1 MEHLPPWLR
10 NVPLPPPPTDAD
22 DTPDWLRGIDSFT
35 PPPSTAARTP
45 DWLTEPA
52 EQTEAA
58 SIPDWL
64 AELQAEV
71 TDPLA
76 ESGAQTP
83 WIGDVKP
90 EPTAERPSAFG
101 TADWLQGSDDEPPP
115 TTSSRLRMP
124 VGPTDWL
131 RSMGHEDEGESAAQ
145 EPAAEAANLDLDSGV
160 PDWLR
165 ELSEEEITQALAT
178 TTPEP
183 SSTVTAANTPSEP
196 EPADWLSELD
206 RLSSD
211 TKAPT
216 RDWLQEGTANDETI
230 LATNVPEWLTPD
242 QPLTPETSAPDL
254 PPWLQNIAGDEP
266 PAAPGSVRLDLPSW
280 LLEEDSP
287 QLPTVAPDAPT
298 LLADSN
304 VMFPQSGAVDQDI
317 PAWLKTEPPASV
329 PEASADIPTWLRELE
344 STEQAEQQSTESE
357 APAWLQEAEA
367 STTEAPDWLQAA
379 EPPTSDVPAWL
390 REETGAPSATP
401 ATDVPAWLQEAE
413 PATAEAP
420 DWLQAAEPPTSNVP
434 AWLQEAE
441 PATTEAPDWLRA
453 AESPTSDVPDWL
465 QEAEPATTE
474 APDWL
479 RAAEPPTS
487 DVPAWL
493 QEAEPATAEA
503 PDWLRAAEPP
513 TSDVPA
519 WLQEA
524 EPATAEAPDWL
535 QAAEPPTSDV
545 PAWLQEAEPATAE
558 APDWLQAA
566 EPPTSDVPDWLQEA
580 EPATTE
586 APDWLQA
593 AEPPTSDV
601 PAWLREAEP
610 ATAEAPDWLR
620 AAESPTSDVPA
631 WLQAAEP
638 PTSDVPDWLREE
650 TGAPSATSATDVP
663 AWLREAE
670 PATAEA
676 PDWLQA
682 AEPPAADVP
691 AWLQEAEPATA
702 EAPAWLQAAEPSA
715 ADVPA
720 WLQAA
725 EPPAADVPAW
735 LQAAEPPAADVPTW
749 LQEPSSGTVDTP
761 DWLVTNAPAA
771 AIPWLEAGSA
781 QSSPVT
787 EPPPTTSSTSDE
799 FLSGAELPPWLRASS
814 ERVAEPA
821 VTPSLSWLQR
831 LGSREADESE
841 AVWAGAEVTVVRPP
855 LPAPTQRTSDQ
866 IAAVALLERLLQS
879 PLPVTMPTEQP
890 VVARRRLPVLE
901 QLLALVLL
909 LAILIGLLFP
919 GLTATLTNQV
929 QPSPAAV
936 ALYDQLASLGSEDV
950 VLIAYEWGAQRVAE
964 LRPLESA
971 LLAELTDE
979 RTKLIIVSTDLQGTL
994 LSFDLIG
1001 PLRAAGYNNENG
1013 VTFGG
1018 RDYVLLGY
1026 RPGGELALRSLALD
1040 LRAELRRDYTG
1051 QDATAG
1057 LLATR
1062 PDGTPRIE
1070 KLNDLAMI
1078 VVLADQV
1085 QDVQA
1090 WMEQIHSAAPDVPI
1104 AFLLPQEV
1112 YPQVLPYLRLPGVYA
1127 VAGQRGAIDLLA
1139 AGNADEKAAYAL
1151 SFQTWS
1157 TLVFIGVLALGV
1169 LIVGIGR
1176 LFHLIRGKY

>member
-344 STEQAEQQSTESE
+344 STEQAEQQATESE

-367 STTEAPDWLQAA
+367 STTEAPDWL
-379 EPPTSDVPAWL
+379 
-390 REETGAPSATP
+390 R
-401 ATDVPAWLQEAE
+401 
-413 PATAEAP
+413 
-420 DWLQAAEPPTSNVP
+420 
-434 AWLQEAE
+434 
-441 PATTEAPDWLRA
+441 
-453 AESPTSDVPDWL
+453 
-465 QEAEPATTE
+465 
-474 APDWL
+474 
-479 RAAEPPTS
+479 
-487 DVPAWL
+487 
-493 QEAEPATAEA
+493 
-503 PDWLRAAEPP
+503 
-513 TSDVPA
+513 
-519 WLQEA
+519 
-524 EPATAEAPDWL
+524 
-535 QAAEPPTSDV
+535 
-545 PAWLQEAEPATAE
+545 
-558 APDWLQAA
+558 
-566 EPPTSDVPDWLQEA
+566 
-580 EPATTE
+580 
-586 APDWLQA
+586 
-593 AEPPTSDV
+593 
-601 PAWLREAEP
+601 
-610 ATAEAPDWLR
+610 
-620 AAESPTSDVPA
+620 
-631 WLQAAEP
+631 AAEP

-676 PDWLQA
+676 PD
-682 AEPPAADVP
+682 
-691 AWLQEAEPATA
+691 
-702 EAPAWLQAAEPSA
+702 
-715 ADVPA
+715 

>member
-10 NVPLPPPPTDAD
+10 KVPLPPPPTDAD
-22 DTPDWLRGIDSFT
+22 ETPDWLRGIDSFT
-35 PPPSTAARTP
+35 PPPSTAAHTP

-52 EQTEAA
+52 KQAEAA

-71 TDPLA
+71 SDPLA
-76 ESGAQTP
+76 ESGTPPP
-83 WIGDVKP
+83 WISDVKP

-101 TADWLQGSDDEPPP
+101 TTDWLQGLEGRSPAESSLSSEPPP
-115 TTSSRLRMP
+115 TTTSRLRMP

-131 RSMGHEDEGESAAQ
+131 RSMGHEEEVEAADQ
-145 EPAAEAANLDLDSGV
+145 EPAAEEANLDLDSGI

-183 SSTVTAANTPSEP
+183 SLNVAEAETPSEL
-196 EPADWLSELD
+196 EPTDWLSELD
-206 RLSSD
+206 RIATD
-211 TKAPT
+211 TKAPAP
-216 RDWLQEGTANDETI
+216 DWLPEETANDETI

-242 QPLTPETSAPDL
+242 QPSPPAPSALDL

-280 LLEEDSP
+280 LLEEDVPPSP
-287 QLPTVAPDAPT
+287 AVAPDAPT

-304 VMFPQSGAVDQDI
+304 AMFPPSDAVGEDV

-329 PEASADIPTWLRELE
+329 PESSADIPTWLRELE
-344 STEQAEQQSTESE
+344 SPEQAEQGATESE
-357 APAWLQEAEA
+357 APAWLQE
-367 STTEAPDWLQAA
+367 TEAPA
-379 EPPTSDVPAWL
+379 
-390 REETGAPSATP
+390 
-401 ATDVPAWLQEAE
+401 
-413 PATAEAP
+413 
-420 DWLQAAEPPTSNVP
+420 
-434 AWLQEAE
+434 
-441 PATTEAPDWLRA
+441 
-453 AESPTSDVPDWL
+453 
-465 QEAEPATTE
+465 
-474 APDWL
+474 
-479 RAAEPPTS
+479 
-487 DVPAWL
+487 
-493 QEAEPATAEA
+493 
-503 PDWLRAAEPP
+503 
-513 TSDVPA
+513 
-519 WLQEA
+519 
-524 EPATAEAPDWL
+524 
-535 QAAEPPTSDV
+535 
-545 PAWLQEAEPATAE
+545 AE

-566 EPPTSDVPDWLQEA
+566 EPPTSDVPDWLREETGA
-580 EPATTE
+580 PSATL
-586 APDWLQA
+586 AADVPDWLQA
-593 AEPPTSDV
+593 AEPATAEAPAWLQAAEPPTTDVPDWLREETGAPSATPAADV
-601 PAWLREAEP
+601 PAWLQAAEP
-610 ATAEAPDWLR
+610 ATAEA
-620 AAESPTSDVPA
+620 PA

-650 TGAPSATSATDVP
+650 TGAPSAT
-663 AWLREAE
+663 
-670 PATAEA
+670 
-676 PDWLQA
+676 
-682 AEPPAADVP
+682 PAADVP
-691 AWLQEAEPATA
+691 AWLQE
-702 EAPAWLQAAEPSA
+702 
-715 ADVPA
+715 
-720 WLQAA
+720 
-725 EPPAADVPAW
+725 
-735 LQAAEPPAADVPTW
+735 
-749 LQEPSSGTVDTP
+749 PSSSTVDTP
-761 DWLVTNAPAA
+761 DWLVTDAA
-771 AIPWLEAGSA
+771 TEAVPWLEAASA
-781 QSSPVT
+781 QSGPVT

-799 FLSGAELPPWLRASS
+799 FLSGADLPPWLRASS

-831 LGSREADESE
+831 LGSREADEGE
-841 AVWAGAEVTVVRPP
+841 AVLAGAEVTIVKPP
-855 LPAPTQRTSDQ
+855 LPTPAQRTSDQ
-866 IAAVALLERLLQS
+866 LAAVTLLERLLQS
-879 PLPVTMPTEQP
+879 PLPVTMPAERP

-901 QLLALVLL
+901 QWLALVLL
-909 LAILIGLLFP
+909 LAILIGLLLP
-919 GLTATLTNQV
+919 GLTATLVNQV

-936 ALYDQLASLGSEDV
+936 ALHDQLASLGSEDV
-950 VLIAYEWGAQRVAE
+950 VLIAYEWSAQRVAE

-971 LLAELTDE
+971 LLAKLTDE

-1026 RPGGELALRSLALD
+1026 RPGGELALRNLALD

-1070 KLNDLAMI
+1070 TLNDLAMI

-1090 WMEQIHSAAPDVPI
+1090 WMEQIHSAAPTVPI

-1112 YPQVLPYLRLPGVYA
+1112 YPQVLPYLRLPHVYA

-1139 AGNADEKAAYAL
+1139 AGNADEKATYAY
-1151 SFQTWS
+1151 SYQTWA
-1157 TLVFIGVLALGV
+1157 TLVFIGVLVLGM

-1176 LFHLIRGKY
+1176 LSHLVRGKD

>member
-22 DTPDWLRGIDSFT
+22 ETPDWLRGIDSFT
-35 PPPSTAARTP
+35 PPPSTAAHTP
-45 DWLTEPA
+45 DWLTESA
-52 EQTEAA
+52 EQAEAA

-71 TDPLA
+71 SDPLA
-76 ESGAQTP
+76 GSGTPPP
-83 WIGDVKP
+83 WISDVKP

-101 TADWLQGSDDEPPP
+101 TADWLQGLESRSPAESSLSSEPPP
-115 TTSSRLRMP
+115 TTTSRLRMP

-131 RSMGHEDEGESAAQ
+131 RSMGHEEEVESAAQ
-145 EPAAEAANLDLDSGV
+145 EPAAEEAYLDLDSGV

-183 SSTVTAANTPSEP
+183 SLNVAEAETPSEP
-196 EPADWLSELD
+196 EMADWLSELD
-206 RLSSD
+206 RLATD
-211 TKAPT
+211 TKSSAP
-216 RDWLQEGTANDETI
+216 DWLPEGTANDETI
-230 LATNVPEWLTPD
+230 LATNEPEWLTPD
-242 QPLTPETSAPDL
+242 QPLPPTPSALDL

-280 LLEEDSP
+280 LLEEDVPSS
-287 QLPTVAPDAPT
+287 PTVAPDAPT

-304 VMFPQSGAVDQDI
+304 VMLPPSGAVDQDI
-317 PAWLKTEPPASV
+317 PGWLKTEPPASV
-329 PEASADIPTWLRELE
+329 PESSADIPTWLRELE
-344 STEQAEQQSTESE
+344 STEQAEQGATESE

-367 STTEAPDWLQAA
+367 STTEAPDWLRAA
-379 EPPTSDVPAWL
+379 EPPTSDVPDWLQETEAPATDVPAWLQEAEAPVTDVPDWLQQAEAPATDIPDWLQEAEAPATDVPAWL
-390 REETGAPSATP
+390 RAAEPQTSDVPAWLQQAEAP
-401 ATDVPAWLQEAE
+401 ATDVPAWLKEAEAPATDVPAWLQEQQAEAPATDVPAWLQQAEAPATDVPDWLRAAEPQTSDVPAWLQEQPAEAPATDVPAWLRAAEAPAADVPAWLQEAE

-420 DWLQAAEPPTSNVP
+420 D
-434 AWLQEAE
+434 
-441 PATTEAPDWLRA
+441 
-453 AESPTSDVPDWL
+453 
-465 QEAEPATTE
+465 
-474 APDWL
+474 
-479 RAAEPPTS
+479 
-487 DVPAWL
+487 
-493 QEAEPATAEA
+493 
-503 PDWLRAAEPP
+503 
-513 TSDVPA
+513 
-519 WLQEA
+519 
-524 EPATAEAPDWL
+524 
-535 QAAEPPTSDV
+535 
-545 PAWLQEAEPATAE
+545 
-558 APDWLQAA
+558 
-566 EPPTSDVPDWLQEA
+566 
-580 EPATTE
+580 
-586 APDWLQA
+586 
-593 AEPPTSDV
+593 
-601 PAWLREAEP
+601 
-610 ATAEAPDWLR
+610 
-620 AAESPTSDVPA
+620 

-670 PATAEA
+670 PATTEA
-676 PDWLQA
+676 PG
-682 AEPPAADVP
+682 
-691 AWLQEAEPATA
+691 
-702 EAPAWLQAAEPSA
+702 WLQAAEPSA

-725 EPPAADVPAW
+725 EPPATDVPA
-735 LQAAEPPAADVPTW
+735 W
-749 LQEPSSGTVDTP
+749 LQEPSSGTIDTP

-799 FLSGAELPPWLRASS
+799 FLSGADLPPWLRASS

-831 LGSREADESE
+831 LGSREADEGE
-841 AVWAGAEVTVVRPP
+841 AVLAGSEVTVVKPP
-855 LPAPTQRTSDQ
+855 LPAPARRTSDQ
-866 IAAVALLERLLQS
+866 IAAVTLLEHLLQS

-890 VVARRRLPVLE
+890 AVARRRLPVLE
-901 QLLALVLL
+901 QWLALVLL
-909 LAILIGLLFP
+909 LAILIGLLLP
-919 GLTATLTNQV
+919 GLTGTLTNQV

-936 ALYDQLASLGSEDV
+936 ALHDQLASLGSEDV
-950 VLIAYEWGAQRVAE
+950 VLIAYEWSAQRVAE

-1070 KLNDLAMI
+1070 TLNDLAMI

-1090 WMEQIHSAAPDVPI
+1090 WMEQIHSAAPTVPI

-1112 YPQVLPYLRLPGVYA
+1112 YPQVLPYLRLPYVYA

-1139 AGNADEKAAYAL
+1139 AGNADEKATYAY
-1151 SFQTWS
+1151 SYQTWA
-1157 TLVFIGVLALGV
+1157 TLVFIGVLVLGM

-1176 LFHLIRGKY
+1176 LFHLVRGKDRWILQ

>member
-22 DTPDWLRGIDSFT
+22 ETPDWLRGIDSFT
-35 PPPSTAARTP
+35 PPPSTAAHTP
-45 DWLTEPA
+45 DWLTESA
-52 EQTEAA
+52 EQAEAA

-71 TDPLA
+71 SDPLA
-76 ESGAQTP
+76 GSGTPPP
-83 WIGDVKP
+83 WISDVKP

-101 TADWLQGSDDEPPP
+101 TADWLQGLESRSPAESSLSSEPPP
-115 TTSSRLRMP
+115 TTTSRLRMP

-131 RSMGHEDEGESAAQ
+131 RSMGHEEEVESAAQ
-145 EPAAEAANLDLDSGV
+145 EPAAEEAYLDLDSGV

-183 SSTVTAANTPSEP
+183 SLNVAEAETPSEP
-196 EPADWLSELD
+196 EMADWLSELD
-206 RLSSD
+206 RLATD
-211 TKAPT
+211 TKSSAP
-216 RDWLQEGTANDETI
+216 DWLPEGTANDETI
-230 LATNVPEWLTPD
+230 LATNEPEWLTPD
-242 QPLTPETSAPDL
+242 QPLPPTPSALDL

-280 LLEEDSP
+280 LLEEDVPSS
-287 QLPTVAPDAPT
+287 PTVAPDAPT

-304 VMFPQSGAVDQDI
+304 VMLPPSGAVDQDI
-317 PAWLKTEPPASV
+317 PGWLKTEPPASV
-329 PEASADIPTWLRELE
+329 PESSADIPTWLRELE
-344 STEQAEQQSTESE
+344 STEQAEQGATESE
-357 APAWLQEAEA
+357 APAWIQE
-367 STTEAPDWLQAA
+367 TEAPAAEAPAWLQQAEAPATDVPDWLRAA
-379 EPPTSDVPAWL
+379 EPQTSDVPAWL
-390 REETGAPSATP
+390 QEQPAEAP
-401 ATDVPAWLQEAE
+401 ATDVPAWLRAAEAPAADVPAWLQEAE

-420 DWLQAAEPPTSNVP
+420 D
-434 AWLQEAE
+434 
-441 PATTEAPDWLRA
+441 
-453 AESPTSDVPDWL
+453 
-465 QEAEPATTE
+465 
-474 APDWL
+474 
-479 RAAEPPTS
+479 
-487 DVPAWL
+487 
-493 QEAEPATAEA
+493 
-503 PDWLRAAEPP
+503 
-513 TSDVPA
+513 
-519 WLQEA
+519 
-524 EPATAEAPDWL
+524 
-535 QAAEPPTSDV
+535 
-545 PAWLQEAEPATAE
+545 
-558 APDWLQAA
+558 
-566 EPPTSDVPDWLQEA
+566 
-580 EPATTE
+580 
-586 APDWLQA
+586 
-593 AEPPTSDV
+593 
-601 PAWLREAEP
+601 
-610 ATAEAPDWLR
+610 
-620 AAESPTSDVPA
+620 

-670 PATAEA
+670 PATTEA
-676 PDWLQA
+676 PG
-682 AEPPAADVP
+682 
-691 AWLQEAEPATA
+691 
-702 EAPAWLQAAEPSA
+702 WLQAAEPSA

-725 EPPAADVPAW
+725 EPPATDVPA
-735 LQAAEPPAADVPTW
+735 W
-749 LQEPSSGTVDTP
+749 LQEPSSGTIDTP

-799 FLSGAELPPWLRASS
+799 FLSGADLPPWLRASS

-831 LGSREADESE
+831 LGSREADEGE
-841 AVWAGAEVTVVRPP
+841 AVSAGAEVTVVKPP
-855 LPAPTQRTSDQ
+855 LPAPARRTSDQ
-866 IAAVALLERLLQS
+866 IAAVTLLEHLLQS

-890 VVARRRLPVLE
+890 AVARRRLPVLE
-901 QLLALVLL
+901 QWLALVLL
-909 LAILIGLLFP
+909 LAILIGLLLP
-919 GLTATLTNQV
+919 GLTGTLTNQV

-936 ALYDQLASLGSEDV
+936 ALHDQLASLGSEDV
-950 VLIAYEWGAQRVAE
+950 VLIAYEWSAQRVAE

-1070 KLNDLAMI
+1070 TLNDLAMI

-1090 WMEQIHSAAPDVPI
+1090 WMEQIHSAAPTVPI

-1112 YPQVLPYLRLPGVYA
+1112 YPQVLPYLRLPYVYA

-1139 AGNADEKAAYAL
+1139 AGNADEKATYAY
-1151 SFQTWS
+1151 SYQTWA
-1157 TLVFIGVLALGV
+1157 TLVFIGVLVLGM

-1176 LFHLIRGKY
+1176 LFHLVRGKDRWILQ

>member
-344 STEQAEQQSTESE
+344 STEQAEQQATESE

-367 STTEAPDWLQAA
+367 STT
-379 EPPTSDVPAWL
+379 
-390 REETGAPSATP
+390 
-401 ATDVPAWLQEAE
+401 
-413 PATAEAP
+413 
-420 DWLQAAEPPTSNVP
+420 
-434 AWLQEAE
+434 
-441 PATTEAPDWLRA
+441 
-453 AESPTSDVPDWL
+453 
-465 QEAEPATTE
+465 
-474 APDWL
+474 
-479 RAAEPPTS
+479 
-487 DVPAWL
+487 
-493 QEAEPATAEA
+493 
-503 PDWLRAAEPP
+503 
-513 TSDVPA
+513 
-519 WLQEA
+519 
-524 EPATAEAPDWL
+524 EAPDWL

-566 EPPTSDVPDWLQEA
+566 ES
-580 EPATTE
+580 
-586 APDWLQA
+586 
-593 AEPPTSDV
+593 
-601 PAWLREAEP
+601 
-610 ATAEAPDWLR
+610 
-620 AAESPTSDVPA
+620 
-631 WLQAAEP
+631 

-663 AWLREAE
+663 AWLQEAE

-676 PDWLQA
+676 PDWLRA
-682 AEPPAADVP
+682 AEPPAADIP
-691 AWLQEAEPATA
+691 A
-702 EAPAWLQAAEPSA
+702 
-715 ADVPA
+715 
-720 WLQAA
+720 
-725 EPPAADVPAW
+725 
-735 LQAAEPPAADVPTW
+735 W

-855 LPAPTQRTSDQ
+855 LPAPAQRTSDQ

-879 PLPVTMPTEQP
+879 PLPVTMPIEQP
-890 VVARRRLPVLE
+890 VVTRRRLPVLE

-1176 LFHLIRGKY
+1176 LSHLIRGKY

>member
-22 DTPDWLRGIDSFT
+22 ETPDWLRGIDSFT
-35 PPPSTAARTP
+35 PPPSTAAHTP
-45 DWLTEPA
+45 DWLTESA
-52 EQTEAA
+52 EQAEAA

-71 TDPLA
+71 SDPLA
-76 ESGAQTP
+76 GSGTPPP
-83 WIGDVKP
+83 WISDVKP

-101 TADWLQGSDDEPPP
+101 TADWLQGLESRSPAESSLSSEPPP
-115 TTSSRLRMP
+115 TTTSRLRMP

-131 RSMGHEDEGESAAQ
+131 RSMGHEEEVESAAQ
-145 EPAAEAANLDLDSGV
+145 EPAAEEAYLDLDSGV

-183 SSTVTAANTPSEP
+183 SLNVAEAETPSEP
-196 EPADWLSELD
+196 EMADWLSELD
-206 RLSSD
+206 RLATD
-211 TKAPT
+211 TKSSAP
-216 RDWLQEGTANDETI
+216 DWLPEGTANDETI
-230 LATNVPEWLTPD
+230 LATNEPEWLTPD
-242 QPLTPETSAPDL
+242 QPLPPTPSALDL

-280 LLEEDSP
+280 LLEEDVPSS
-287 QLPTVAPDAPT
+287 PTVAPDAPT

-304 VMFPQSGAVDQDI
+304 VMLPPSGAVDQDI
-317 PAWLKTEPPASV
+317 PGWLKTEPPASV
-329 PEASADIPTWLRELE
+329 PESSADIPTWLRELE
-344 STEQAEQQSTESE
+344 STEQAEQGATESE

-367 STTEAPDWLQAA
+367 STTEAPDWLRAA
-379 EPPTSDVPAWL
+379 EPPTSDVPDWLQEAEAPATDVPDWLQEAEAPVTDVPAWLQEQQAEAPATDVPDWLRAAEPQTSDVPAWLQEQPAEAPATDVPAWL
-390 REETGAPSATP
+390 RAAEAPA
-401 ATDVPAWLQEAE
+401 ADVPAWLQEAE

-420 DWLQAAEPPTSNVP
+420 D
-434 AWLQEAE
+434 
-441 PATTEAPDWLRA
+441 
-453 AESPTSDVPDWL
+453 
-465 QEAEPATTE
+465 
-474 APDWL
+474 
-479 RAAEPPTS
+479 
-487 DVPAWL
+487 
-493 QEAEPATAEA
+493 
-503 PDWLRAAEPP
+503 
-513 TSDVPA
+513 
-519 WLQEA
+519 
-524 EPATAEAPDWL
+524 
-535 QAAEPPTSDV
+535 
-545 PAWLQEAEPATAE
+545 
-558 APDWLQAA
+558 
-566 EPPTSDVPDWLQEA
+566 
-580 EPATTE
+580 
-586 APDWLQA
+586 
-593 AEPPTSDV
+593 
-601 PAWLREAEP
+601 
-610 ATAEAPDWLR
+610 
-620 AAESPTSDVPA
+620 

-682 AEPPAADVP
+682 AEPPASDVPDWLREETGAPSATSATDVP
-691 AWLQEAEPATA
+691 AWLREAEPATT
-702 EAPAWLQAAEPSA
+702 EAPGWLQAAEPSA

-725 EPPAADVPAW
+725 EPPATDVPA
-735 LQAAEPPAADVPTW
+735 W
-749 LQEPSSGTVDTP
+749 LQEPSSGTIDTP

-799 FLSGAELPPWLRASS
+799 FLSGADLPPWLRASS

-831 LGSREADESE
+831 LGSREADEGE
-841 AVWAGAEVTVVRPP
+841 AVLAGAEVTVVKPP
-855 LPAPTQRTSDQ
+855 LPAPARRTSDQ
-866 IAAVALLERLLQS
+866 IAAVTLLEHLLQS

-890 VVARRRLPVLE
+890 AVARRRLPVLE
-901 QLLALVLL
+901 QWLALVLL
-909 LAILIGLLFP
+909 LAILIGLLLP
-919 GLTATLTNQV
+919 GLTGTLTNQV

-936 ALYDQLASLGSEDV
+936 ALHDQLASLGSEDV
-950 VLIAYEWGAQRVAE
+950 VLIAYEWSAQRVAE

-1070 KLNDLAMI
+1070 TLNDLAMI

-1090 WMEQIHSAAPDVPI
+1090 WMEQIHSAAPTVPI

-1112 YPQVLPYLRLPGVYA
+1112 YPQVLPYLRLPYVYA

-1139 AGNADEKAAYAL
+1139 AGNADEKATYAY
-1151 SFQTWS
+1151 SYQTWA
-1157 TLVFIGVLALGV
+1157 TLVFIGVLVLGM

-1176 LFHLIRGKY
+1176 LFHLVRGKDRWILQ

>member
-22 DTPDWLRGIDSFT
+22 ETPDWLRGIDSFT
-35 PPPSTAARTP
+35 PPPSTAAHTP
-45 DWLTEPA
+45 DWLTESA
-52 EQTEAA
+52 EQAEAA

-71 TDPLA
+71 SDPLA
-76 ESGAQTP
+76 GSGTPPP
-83 WIGDVKP
+83 WISDVKP

-101 TADWLQGSDDEPPP
+101 TADWLQGLESRSPAESSLSSEPPP
-115 TTSSRLRMP
+115 TTTSRLRMP

-131 RSMGHEDEGESAAQ
+131 RSMGHEEEVESAAQ
-145 EPAAEAANLDLDSGV
+145 EPAAEEAYLDLDSGV

-183 SSTVTAANTPSEP
+183 SLNVAEAETPSEP
-196 EPADWLSELD
+196 EMADWLSELD
-206 RLSSD
+206 RLATD
-211 TKAPT
+211 TKSPAP
-216 RDWLQEGTANDETI
+216 DWLPEGTANDETI
-230 LATNVPEWLTPD
+230 LATNEPEWLTPD
-242 QPLTPETSAPDL
+242 QPLPPTPSALDL

-266 PAAPGSVRLDLPSW
+266 PAASGSVRLDLPSW
-280 LLEEDSP
+280 LLEEDVPSS
-287 QLPTVAPDAPT
+287 PTVAPDAPT

-304 VMFPQSGAVDQDI
+304 VMLPPSGAVDQDI
-317 PAWLKTEPPASV
+317 PGWLKTEPPASV
-329 PEASADIPTWLRELE
+329 PESSADIPTWLRELE
-344 STEQAEQQSTESE
+344 STEQAEQGATESE
-357 APAWLQEAEA
+357 APAWIQETEAPAAEAPAWLQQAEAPATDIPDWLQEAEAPATDIPDWLQQAEAPATDVPAWLQQAEAPATDVPAWLQEAEA
-367 STTEAPDWLQAA
+367 PATDVPAWLQQAEAPATDVPDWLRAA
-379 EPPTSDVPAWL
+379 EPQTSDVPAWL
-390 REETGAPSATP
+390 QEQPAEAP
-401 ATDVPAWLQEAE
+401 ATDVPAWLRAAEAPAADVPAWLQEAE

-420 DWLQAAEPPTSNVP
+420 D
-434 AWLQEAE
+434 
-441 PATTEAPDWLRA
+441 
-453 AESPTSDVPDWL
+453 
-465 QEAEPATTE
+465 
-474 APDWL
+474 
-479 RAAEPPTS
+479 
-487 DVPAWL
+487 
-493 QEAEPATAEA
+493 
-503 PDWLRAAEPP
+503 
-513 TSDVPA
+513 
-519 WLQEA
+519 
-524 EPATAEAPDWL
+524 
-535 QAAEPPTSDV
+535 
-545 PAWLQEAEPATAE
+545 
-558 APDWLQAA
+558 
-566 EPPTSDVPDWLQEA
+566 
-580 EPATTE
+580 
-586 APDWLQA
+586 
-593 AEPPTSDV
+593 
-601 PAWLREAEP
+601 
-610 ATAEAPDWLR
+610 
-620 AAESPTSDVPA
+620 

-682 AEPPAADVP
+682 AEPPASDVPDWLREETGAPSATSATDVP
-691 AWLQEAEPATA
+691 AWLREAEPATT
-702 EAPAWLQAAEPSA
+702 EAPGWLQAAEPSA

-725 EPPAADVPAW
+725 EPPATDVPA
-735 LQAAEPPAADVPTW
+735 W
-749 LQEPSSGTVDTP
+749 LQEPSSGTIDTP

-799 FLSGAELPPWLRASS
+799 FLSGADLPPWLRASS

-831 LGSREADESE
+831 LGSREADEGE
-841 AVWAGAEVTVVRPP
+841 AVSAGAEVTVVKPP
-855 LPAPTQRTSDQ
+855 LPAPARRTSDQ
-866 IAAVALLERLLQS
+866 IAAVTLLEHLLQS

-890 VVARRRLPVLE
+890 AVARRRLPVLE
-901 QLLALVLL
+901 QWLALVLL
-909 LAILIGLLFP
+909 LAILIGLLLP
-919 GLTATLTNQV
+919 GLTGTLTNQV

-936 ALYDQLASLGSEDV
+936 ALHDQLASLGSEDV
-950 VLIAYEWGAQRVAE
+950 VLIAYEWSAQRVAE

-1070 KLNDLAMI
+1070 TLNDLAMI

-1090 WMEQIHSAAPDVPI
+1090 WMEQIHSAAPTVPI

-1112 YPQVLPYLRLPGVYA
+1112 YPQVLPYLRLPYVYA

-1139 AGNADEKAAYAL
+1139 AGNADEKATYAY
-1151 SFQTWS
+1151 SYQTWA
-1157 TLVFIGVLALGV
+1157 TLVFIGVLVLGM

-1176 LFHLIRGKY
+1176 LFHLVRGKDRWILQ

>member
-131 RSMGHEDEGESAAQ
+131 RSMGHEEEGESAAQ

-206 RLSSD
+206 CLSSD

-344 STEQAEQQSTESE
+344 AAEQTEQQVAESE
-357 APAWLQEAEA
+357 A
-367 STTEAPDWLQAA
+367 
-379 EPPTSDVPAWL
+379 
-390 REETGAPSATP
+390 
-401 ATDVPAWLQEAE
+401 
-413 PATAEAP
+413 
-420 DWLQAAEPPTSNVP
+420 
-434 AWLQEAE
+434 
-441 PATTEAPDWLRA
+441 
-453 AESPTSDVPDWL
+453 
-465 QEAEPATTE
+465 
-474 APDWL
+474 
-479 RAAEPPTS
+479 
-487 DVPAWL
+487 
-493 QEAEPATAEA
+493 
-503 PDWLRAAEPP
+503 
-513 TSDVPA
+513 
-519 WLQEA
+519 
-524 EPATAEAPDWL
+524 
-535 QAAEPPTSDV
+535 

-580 EPATTE
+580 EPATAE

-601 PAWLREAEP
+601 PDWLQEAEP

-620 AAESPTSDVPA
+620 AAE
-631 WLQAAEP
+631 
-638 PTSDVPDWLREE
+638 
-650 TGAPSATSATDVP
+650 
-663 AWLREAE
+663 
-670 PATAEA
+670 
-676 PDWLQA
+676 
-682 AEPPAADVP
+682 PPAAD
-691 AWLQEAEPATA
+691 A
-702 EAPAWLQAAEPSA
+702 
-715 ADVPA
+715 PA

-735 LQAAEPPAADVPTW
+735 LREETSAPSATPAADVPAW
-749 LQEPSSGTVDTP
+749 LQEPSSGTVDT

-771 AIPWLEAGSA
+771 AIPWLETGSA

-787 EPPPTTSSTSDE
+787 EPPPTTSSTSDD

-855 LPAPTQRTSDQ
+855 LPAPAQRTSDQ

-879 PLPVTMPTEQP
+879 PLPVTMPAEQP

-901 QLLALVLL
+901 QWLALVLL

-929 QPSPAAV
+929 QPLPAAV
-936 ALYDQLASLGSEDV
+936 ALRDQLAGLGSEDV

-1040 LRAELRRDYTG
+1040 LRTELRRDYTG

-1176 LFHLIRGKY
+1176 LSHLIRGKY

>member
-379 EPPTSDVPAWL
+379 EPPTSDVP
-390 REETGAPSATP
+390 
-401 ATDVPAWLQEAE
+401 
-413 PATAEAP
+413 
-420 DWLQAAEPPTSNVP
+420 DWLQ
-434 AWLQEAE
+434 
-441 PATTEAPDWLRA
+441 
-453 AESPTSDVPDWL
+453 
-465 QEAEPATTE
+465 
-474 APDWL
+474 
-479 RAAEPPTS
+479 
-487 DVPAWL
+487 
-493 QEAEPATAEA
+493 
-503 PDWLRAAEPP
+503 
-513 TSDVPA
+513 
-519 WLQEA
+519 
-524 EPATAEAPDWL
+524 
-535 QAAEPPTSDV
+535 
-545 PAWLQEAEPATAE
+545 
-558 APDWLQAA
+558 
-566 EPPTSDVPDWLQEA
+566 
-580 EPATTE
+580 
-586 APDWLQA
+586 
-593 AEPPTSDV
+593 
-601 PAWLREAEP
+601 
-610 ATAEAPDWLR
+610 
-620 AAESPTSDVPA
+620 
-631 WLQAAEP
+631 
-638 PTSDVPDWLREE
+638 
-650 TGAPSATSATDVP
+650 
-663 AWLREAE
+663 EAE

-691 AWLQEAEPATA
+691 AWLREAEPATA

>member
-131 RSMGHEDEGESAAQ
+131 RSMGHEEEGESAAQ

-317 PAWLKTEPPASV
+317 PTWLKTEPPASV

-344 STEQAEQQSTESE
+344 STEQAEQQATES
-357 APAWLQEAEA
+357 
-367 STTEAPDWLQAA
+367 
-379 EPPTSDVPAWL
+379 
-390 REETGAPSATP
+390 GA
-401 ATDVPAWLQEAE
+401 PAWLQEAE

-420 DWLQAAEPPTSNVP
+420 DWLQAAEPPTSDVP

-453 AESPTSDVPDWL
+453 AEPPTSDVPAWL

-513 TSDVPA
+513 TSDVPD

-524 EPATAEAPDWL
+524 EPATADAPDWL
-535 QAAEPPTSDV
+535 QSVEPPTGDV

-558 APDWLQAA
+558 APGWLQAA
-566 EPPTSDVPDWLQEA
+566 EPPA
-580 EPATTE
+580 
-586 APDWLQA
+586 
-593 AEPPTSDV
+593 
-601 PAWLREAEP
+601 
-610 ATAEAPDWLR
+610 
-620 AAESPTSDVPA
+620 
-631 WLQAAEP
+631 
-638 PTSDVPDWLREE
+638 SDVPDWLREE

-670 PATAEA
+670 PATTEA
-676 PDWLQA
+676 PG
-682 AEPPAADVP
+682 
-691 AWLQEAEPATA
+691 
-702 EAPAWLQAAEPSA
+702 WLQAAEPSA

-735 LQAAEPPAADVPTW
+735 LQ
-749 LQEPSSGTVDTP
+749 EPSSGTIDTP

-855 LPAPTQRTSDQ
+855 LPGPAQRTSDQ

-879 PLPVTMPTEQP
+879 PLPVTMPAEQP